1 MNYCKKCGQQAAPGA
16 VCCTNCGEKLE
27 NTENAAR
34 NTAYPQVKPK
44 SDIKAIAVVWFAVG
58 GLILLLCFIG
68 GCMLLGGAGDMAHI
82 RSVSGNSID
91 ELFYQ
96 ASGAVNRGGALAVW
110 AAGLFGGGFF
120 ARLGLKEL
128 KK

>member
-44 SDIKAIAVVWFAVG
+44 SDIKAIAVIWFAVG

-82 RSVSGNSID
+82 KPRRRSCSVGCRTFRRRIICQSRS
-91 ELFYQ
+91 
-96 ASGAVNRGGALAVW
+96 
-110 AAGLFGGGFF
+110 
-120 ARLGLKEL
+120 
-128 KK
+128 